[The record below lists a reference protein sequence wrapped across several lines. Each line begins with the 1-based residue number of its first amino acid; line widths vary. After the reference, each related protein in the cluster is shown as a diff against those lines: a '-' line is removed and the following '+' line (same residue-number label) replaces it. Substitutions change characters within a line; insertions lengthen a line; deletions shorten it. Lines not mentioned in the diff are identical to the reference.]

1 MSKLLEY
8 FKGDELAASVWAGKY
23 KMEGEE
29 TPDDMHRRMAKEFA
43 RIEKK
48 YIKEEKEDYE
58 DISFNLDIMSNY
70 ALEREPLTE
79 EKVFELFKNF
89 KYIIPQ
95 GSIMATLGTNQ
106 IASLSNCWVIE
117 SPLDS
122 YAGIHKADGDLIYYY
137 KRRGGVG
144 ADISNLRP
152 DGVAT
157 NNAAKSST
165 GAPSFMPRF
174 SNTTREVAMNGRRG
188 ALMLSID
195 VRHPD
200 VLQFATIKEDK
211 TKVTGANISIRLNN
225 EFMKA
230 VENNEDYIL
239 RFPCELEFP
248 IICRN
253 NEPEAEI
260 TADFSLNPYLDMP
273 NYNELYTFQDKDFNK
288 IYFKK
293 IKAKEYWNEFI
304 KQAKNNA
311 EPGLMYW
318 DNVINYDPAA
328 VYPQY
333 MPICSNPC
341 GEQFL
346 QANDSCRLMLHNLFS
361 YVVNPFTPE
370 ARFDYDLFY
379 KHSYEATR
387 LGDDLVD
394 LEAEYIQRII
404 DKIKADPEPDH
415 IKRQELEL
423 WEKSKRICLEG
434 RRVGLGIT
442 ALGDAIAALG
452 FKYDSEDAYNVIDKI
467 MHTKMKGEL
476 DCIIDLGI
484 LRGTFEGWD
493 HNLEFVGVNIGVG
506 CNDFYQ
512 MLLDEFPRQAKRMS
526 TFGRRNVSWSNIAP
540 AGSTSILAKVGNFCN
555 STSGLEPIF
564 YPWYMRRKKVNPGE
578 TGVRV
583 DFTDDNGDTWME
595 YAVIMGGFKD
605 WLVLQIND
613 AFSFKEKV
621 VMIESMSNE
630 QLNSWFKVSP
640 YYDSTANDIN
650 WIERVK
656 MQALLQKYTTNAISS
671 TINLPS
677 TVTEQEVSDIYMQ
690 GWKRGLKGQTVYV
703 DGSRSGVLVSSET
716 KSEQPF
722 EYKDAIKRPRELDA
736 EVHSSTTK
744 DVAYK
749 IIVGL
754 LDAKPYEV
762 FVDDSESNYNGTG
775 IVFKK
780 SKGSY
785 FFKQN
790 DLVHDITSFMSD
802 EQEAI
807 TRLVSGM
814 LRHGSDIKYVVEQL
828 NKVDGELFS
837 FTKSLARVLKKYI
850 PDGAK
855 STVSCEDCGSEDVIF
870 EEGCSKCRECGSSK
884 CG

>member
-1 MSKLLEY
+1 MSKLLKY

-43 RIEKK
+43 RIEKT
-48 YIKEEKEDYE
+48 YIEKEKEDYE
-58 DISFNLDIMSNY
+58 DVSFNLEIMSDY
-70 ALEREPLTE
+70 ALKRKPLTE
-79 EKVFELFKNF
+79 ERIFELFKDF

-95 GSIMATLGTNQ
+95 GSIAATLGTNQ

-144 ADISNLRP
+144 GDISNLRP
-152 DGVAT
+152 EGIAT
-157 NNAAKSST
+157 NNAAKTST
-165 GAPSFMPRF
+165 GAVSFMERF

-195 VRHPD
+195 VNHPD
-200 VLQFATIKEDK
+200 VLAFAKIKEDK

-230 VENNEDYIL
+230 VENDEDYIL
-239 RFPCELEFP
+239 RFPCDMK
-248 IICRN
+248 IHSV
-253 NEPEAEI
+253 EI
-260 TADFSLNPYLDMP
+260 
-273 NYNELYTFQDKDFNK
+273 NELNK
-288 IYFKK
+288 TCDYNILYPLTEKRGYIK
-293 IKAKEYWNEFI
+293 RIKAKEYWDEFI
-304 KQAKNNA
+304 RQAKNNA

-333 MPICSNPC
+333 IPICSNPC

-404 DKIKADPEPDH
+404 DKIESDPEPDH

-442 ALGDAIAALG
+442 ALGDAIAGLG
-452 FKYDSEDAYNVIDKI
+452 FKYDSEAAYAVIGKI
-467 MHTKMKGEL
+467 MHTKMEGEL
-476 DCIIDLGI
+476 DCTIDLGI
-484 LRGTFEGWD
+484 TRGTFEGWNA
-493 HNLEFVGVNIGVG
+493 HLEYEFAFGDILLGK
-506 CNDFYQ
+506 NDFYQ
-512 MLLDEFPRQAKRMS
+512 MLLNEFSDQAERMCEY
-526 TFGRRNVSWSNIAP
+526 GRRSISWSNIAP
-540 AGSTSILAKVGNFCN
+540 AGSQSILAKVGNFCN
-555 STSGLEPIF
+555 ATSGLEPTF

-578 TGVRV
+578 KGVRV
-583 DFTDDNGDTWME
+583 DFTDANGDTWME

-613 AFSFKEKV
+613 AFSFEEKV
-621 VMIESMSNE
+621 VMIKSMSNE

-640 YYDSTANDIN
+640 YYGSTANDIN

-656 MQALLQKYTTNAISS
+656 IQALLQKYTTNAISS

-703 DGSRSGVLVSSET
+703 DGSRSGVLISSET
-716 KSEQPF
+716 KSEKPF

-736 EVHSSTTK
+736 EVHLSTTK

-754 LDAKPYEV
+754 LDSKPYEV

>member
-1 MSKLLEY
+1 MSKVLEY
-8 FKGDELAASVWAGKY
+8 FNGDELAASVWESKY
-23 KMEGEE
+23 KDEGEV

-43 RIEKK
+43 RIEENYKIEGVELRDTGKLSK
-48 YIKEEKEDYE
+48 YGVSRTSLNEDTTY
-58 DISFNLDIMSNY
+58 Y
-70 ALEREPLTE
+70 
-79 EKVFELFKNF
+79 LFKDF

-95 GSIMATLGTNQ
+95 GSIMATLGTKQ

-122 YAGIHKADGDLIYYY
+122 YAGIHKSDGDLIYYY

-211 TKVTGANISIRLNN
+211 TKVTGANISIRLND
-225 EFMKA
+225 EFMQA
-230 VENNEDYIL
+230 VENDEDYIL
-239 RFPCELEFP
+239 RFPCDNKFDPKFNAMLIDRLEYGEL
-248 IICRN
+248 
-253 NEPEAEI
+253 I
-260 TADFSLNPYLDMP
+260 TETMGQKKAY
-273 NYNELYTFQDKDFNK
+273 Y
-288 IYFKK
+288 KK
-293 IKAKEYWNEFI
+293 IRAKEYWKEFI

-333 MPICSNPC
+333 LPICSNPC

-370 ARFDYDLFY
+370 ASFNHELFY

-387 LGDDLVD
+387 LGDNLVD

-404 DKIKADPEPDH
+404 DKIKSDPEPEH

-423 WEKSKRICLEG
+423 WEKSKKICLEG
-434 RRVGLGIT
+434 RRIGLGIT
-442 ALGDAIAALG
+442 ALADALAALG
-452 FKYDSEDAYNVIDKI
+452 LKYDSEEANKVKEAIMRTKI
-467 MHTKMKGEL
+467 LGEL
-476 DCIIDLGI
+476 DCTTDLSI
-484 LRGTFEGWD
+484 ARGTFDGFD
-493 HNLEFVGVNIGVG
+493 ADKEFQMHSEENGADIYYTGK
-506 CNDFYQ
+506 NDFYQ
-512 MLLDEFPRQAKRMS
+512 MLLTEFPKQAMRMYNY
-526 TFGRRNVSWSNIAP
+526 GRRSVSWSTIAP
-540 AGSTSILAKVGNFCN
+540 AGSTSIIAKLISFCN
-555 STSGLEPIF
+555 VTSGLEPIF

-595 YAVIMGGFKD
+595 YAVIMGGFKEFLNIHFHLLEGD
-605 WLVLQIND
+605 PPYTEEELKER
-613 AFSFKEKV
+613 FK
-621 VMIESMSNE
+621 
-630 QLNSWFKVSP
+630 LSP
-640 YYDSTANDIN
+640 YYGSTANDID

-656 MQALLQKYTTNAISS
+656 TQAILQKYTTNAISS

-677 TVTEQEVSDIYMQ
+677 TVTEEEVSAIYIE
-690 GWKRGLKGQTVYV
+690 GWKQGLKGQTVYV
-703 DGSRSGVLVSSET
+703 DGSRTGVLVSADT
-716 KSEQPF
+716 KPSNSF
-722 EYKDAIKRPRELDA
+722 EYKDAIKRPREIDA
-736 EVHSSTTK
+736 EVHNSISNGIP
-744 DVAYK
+744 YK

-754 LDAKPYEV
+754 LNGKPYEV
-762 FVDDSESNYNGTG
+762 FIDDSEGKLNGTG

-780 SKGSY
+780 SKGCY

-790 DLVHDITSFMSD
+790 DVSHDITSLMSN

-837 FTKSLARVLKKYI
+837 FIKSLARVLKKYI

-855 STVSCEDCGSEDVIF
+855 STVSCDACGSENVIF
-870 EEGCSKCRECGSSK
+870 EEGCNKCLDCGDSKCS
-884 CG
+884 